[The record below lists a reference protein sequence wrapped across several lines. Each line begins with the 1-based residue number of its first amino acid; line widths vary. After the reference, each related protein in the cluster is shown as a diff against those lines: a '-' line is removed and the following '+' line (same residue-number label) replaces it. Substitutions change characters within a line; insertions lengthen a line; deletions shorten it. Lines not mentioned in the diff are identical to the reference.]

1 MLLGELLSLWGYLLP
16 HSIVAEAHTCV
27 FVYRLLQASQPVV
40 AVGLL
45 LDLVAV
51 VGNACDTTILG
62 ILVLFALATAEELLE
77 HTTGT
82 VALVGTLLYV
92 GALLAHHMPAASSSK
107 W

>member
-1 MLLGELLSLWGYLLP
+1 MLVLSL
-16 HSIVAEAHTCV
+16 
-27 FVYRLLQASQPVV
+27 LQTSRVVV
-40 AVGLL
+40 AVDLP

-82 VALVGTLLYV
+82 VVLVGTLLYV
-92 GALLAHHMPAASSSK
+92 GALLAHHMTRCV
-107 W
+107 